1 MTFRIQNR
9 FKYVMFFFS
18 WLMNFYLSK
27 PQLCKVEDIFIAC
40 FTECSHKL
48 SSEVDYHDD
57 QVSFSFAFASNQ
69 TFL

>member
-9 FKYVMFFFS
+9 FKYIMFFFS

-40 FTECSHKL
+40 FTECSHNL
-48 SSEVDYHDD
+48 SSEVDY
-57 QVSFSFAFASNQ
+57 
-69 TFL
+69 